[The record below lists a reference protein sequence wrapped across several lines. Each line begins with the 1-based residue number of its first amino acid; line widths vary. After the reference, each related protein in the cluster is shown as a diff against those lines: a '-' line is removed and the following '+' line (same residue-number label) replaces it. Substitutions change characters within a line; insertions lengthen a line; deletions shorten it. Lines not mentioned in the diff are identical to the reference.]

1 VSDALAAVL
10 RADPP
15 LARVLTFSRR
25 FGRETTVLA
34 MHAALPLGLSPEL
47 VHLLRINFVRE
58 APFIAEADLLLSPLC
73 AEVGGGMYEMDAD
86 VRELLLAEMARTPGY
101 GPSHVRRVAHFLRVW
116 AGRALDETADPDVR
130 EHLRVQQW
138 VAMAYADPARAAEA
152 LAGALRTGVESRDR
166 SEVARVARLTTVLSA
181 PLAAQVELRRYAGA
195 VEALAGGA
203 TAAAGDDTGEVAV
216 GAARL
221 PGLNRVVRLWDPEL
235 DSQETAQQQTDPF
248 GQPLS
253 GPDASQQ
260 QEQSADTSDDA
271 SAEHGYRV
279 ARVLVIGPPQLDKQR
294 LIQSMGTKPFRAVRS
309 GGAHVSRWRAW
320 TGSARGAAHDVV
332 FYEPEPDGGAFD
344 LLAEESAAILLVL
357 SGREDDA
364 TVQSWMM
371 TASVGR
377 PAMVVVTGQGTEAR
391 VQAFLGIA
399 VRSGV
404 GGPVLWT
411 DGEDVEHVKE
421 SIRHMVPWG
430 QFPAADSPEDVD
442 WLERQLKTHFGDL
455 PVADWGEETRYRF
468 SEALRI
474 ARAGTDAYTDAAL
487 ERAVACLQ
495 AAGSFRVA
503 GNPPWGVA
511 RGEPYERCVTEIWRA
526 ATEHHDVFDL
536 PSVPMA
542 WLRDRFSAP
551 EFRGF
556 LEANSTA
563 SVLDLVLAEL
573 GRRRWVFHV
582 DTRRGPMVVV
592 PSRFSL
598 GSRQTYAPPDEFQP
612 LVRATWAGHPD
623 NSVFVLLLVLLAD
636 LGRVDLRTPDLA
648 YVIRDA
654 GMLRVQWS
662 GEEGRMALSIDRA
675 RGTRQA
681 DFFEQAAS
689 VVRDADLVQQLF
701 HDVLERYLP
710 AGTRPQVEE
719 FSDAPDSQP
728 PAEAAEP
735 TRKKAAPRK
744 KTSQSAIPEAEPAA
758 IPVGAFPPEPP
769 EGVNLDRACLV
780 LIPRGRK
787 KVGRRSV
794 DFDALWT
801 HLLEPAILDTRFP
814 DGESLI
820 PVRAWELPKPG
831 TPLPDWTR
839 GARMVV
845 ADVTALGLA
854 VLREM
859 RMLPGMRTQ
868 TVLLLREAAS
878 PMFTDVASMRIF
890 VYEGGTAKE
899 LAAQRDRVSAA
910 LALALG
916 LETTDAKPADTL
928 IITAESLNVR
938 EGPGTQHPT
947 VGVLAKGA
955 RVRRLESSP
964 GWYRVQGEDGLTGWI
979 SDKFAA
985 PAEDAP
991 EPLKLRVTATSLNL
1005 RQGPGKEH
1013 PPVETL
1019 SRGLV
1024 VDEVERSGDWI
1035 RVRTPGAR
1043 EGWVASAYVEAAGT
1057 TDPFAPREDDPPW
1070 YNHAWMEQ
1078 GELETAVVGDNPR
1091 FVEYQKTVSHSAAT
1105 DDVPAASAF
1114 ANWVMRKAGLKG
1126 SGEANARSW
1135 LKWGQKLDKPRR
1147 GCIVV
1152 LSRPGDPASGHVG
1165 FYVDEE
1171 ADRVMLLAV
1180 TAGNRVTI
1188 APYPRNR
1195 VLGYRWPRSPKGQSA
1210 R

>member
-203 TAAAGDDTGEVAV
+203 TAVADDDTGEVAV

-235 DSQETAQQQTDPF
+235 DSEETPHQQTDPF
-248 GQPLS
+248 GEAPS
-253 GPDASQQ
+253 GPDGPQQ
-260 QEQSADTSDDA
+260 QQQQQQSATTPGDA

-279 ARVLVIGPPQLDKQR
+279 ARVLVIGPVQVGKDR
-294 LIQSMGTKPFRAVRS
+294 LMGRI
-309 GGAHVSRWRAW
+309 GAERILPGPASELREWEWRAW
-320 TGSARGAAHDVV
+320 AGTERGTAHDLV
-332 FYEPEPDGGAFD
+332 FREVGPDGGAFD
-344 LLAEESAAILLVL
+344 VLVEESAAILLVL
-357 SGREDDA
+357 SGREDAA
-364 TVQSWMM
+364 TLQSWMA
-371 TASVGR
+371 TASAGR
-377 PAMVVVTGQGTEAR
+377 PAMVVVTGPGAE
-391 VQAFLGIA
+391 
-399 VRSGV
+399 VRLKDFV
-404 GGPVLWT
+404 ETATRFRIQGPVLWAE
-411 DGEDVEHVKE
+411 GEEDVERVKE
-421 SIRHMVPWG
+421 AIRQIVPWG
-430 QFPAADSPEDVD
+430 QLPGAESPEEVD
-442 WLERQLKTHFGDL
+442 WLERQLEAHFGDL
-455 PVADWGEETRYRF
+455 LVADWGEETRYRF

-495 AAGSFRVA
+495 AAGSVRVA
-503 GNPPWGVA
+503 GNPPWGIA
-511 RGEPYERCVTEIWRA
+511 RGEAYERCVTEIWRA

-592 PSRFSL
+592 PSRLSL
-598 GSRQTYAPPDEFQP
+598 ESRQTYAPPDEFQP

-735 TRKKAAPRK
+735 PRKKAAPRK
-744 KTSQSAIPEAEPAA
+744 GSPSAIPEA

-868 TVLLLREAAS
+868 TVLLLREAGA

-955 RVRRLESSP
+955 RVRRLKSSP

-1024 VDEVERSGDWI
+1024 VDEVERSRDWI
-1035 RVRTPGAR
+1035 RVRTPGGR

-1091 FVEYQKTVSHSAAT
+1091 FAEYQKTVSHSAAT

-1114 ANWVMRKAGLKG
+1114 ANWVMREAGLKG